1 MYTHRHIY
9 SHTHKYIFKEKDTT
23 DLRASNGGQVRG
35 WGLKSKSEAFL
46 VII

>member
-1 MYTHRHIY
+1 MYAHTHIY
-9 SHTHKYIFKEKDTT
+9 LHTYKYIFTEKDTT
-23 DLRASNGGQVRG
+23 DLRASNGGKGRG